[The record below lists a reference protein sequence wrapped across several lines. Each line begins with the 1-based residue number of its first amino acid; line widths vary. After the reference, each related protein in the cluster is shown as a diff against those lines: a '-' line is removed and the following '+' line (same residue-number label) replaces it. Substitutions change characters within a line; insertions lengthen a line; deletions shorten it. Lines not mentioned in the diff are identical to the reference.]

1 MKQHG
6 KIHPK
11 GIVEQAK
18 GPTFT
23 ENDPAK
29 FHGPGKTHGK
39 TPANGVESGPHGTT
53 FLVNSTHIPTPNADK
68 PAKESKV
75 IKTSDSAE
83 FVPDHECCKDASTE
97 GTSGGK
103 EEYELKS
110 SYEKSHR
117 SGGGGGGVKTV
128 DPGKSGGFHNRAMK

>member
-29 FHGPGKTHGK
+29 FHGAGKTSGK

-75 IKTSDSAE
+75 MKTGSGDHLPAE
-83 FVPDHECCKDASTE
+83 GDCKDASTE
-97 GTSGGK
+97 GTGGGLPH
-103 EEYELKS
+103 YPLKS
-110 SYEKSHR
+110 SYEKGHR
-117 SGGGGGGVKTV
+117 SGGARGGVEHPS
-128 DPGKSGGFHNRAMK
+128 PGAMGGFHNRAIK

>member
-11 GIVEQAK
+11 GIVPQK
-18 GPTFT
+18 PGPVFT
-23 ENDPAK
+23 ENDAAK
-29 FHGPGKTHGK
+29 FHGEGKTHGK

-75 IKTSDSAE
+75 IKTG
-83 FVPDHECCKDASTE
+83 PGDHLPAHGDCKDASTE
-97 GTSGGK
+97 GTGGGLPH
-103 EEYELKS
+103 YPLKA
-110 SYEKSHR
+110 SYEKGHH
-117 SGGGGGGVKTV
+117 SGGARGGVEHPS
-128 DPGKSGGFHNRAMK
+128 PGPMGGFHNRAIK